1 MAAEVNTKVIEKT
14 LVIEAPVER
23 VYTFWADMSAIE
35 AVLPAVQSIEAVDER
50 TAQWTVRAPF
60 STFVRFVAITET
72 REPNRYVKWGSTHG
86 AGTETVTS
94 GGELF
99 FEPVEDG
106 EATHVRLRFT
116 YDVPSASAQQ
126 IISTLAALGYPEREF
141 ETGLALIKEHLEG
154 KE

>member
-1 MAAEVNTKVIEKT
+1 MTAEVNTKVIEKT
-14 LVIEAPVER
+14 LVIEAPVEQ
-23 VYTFWADMSAIE
+23 VYTFWADMAAIE
-35 AVLPAVQSIEAVDER
+35 TVLPAVQSIKVLDEW
-50 TAQWTVRAPF
+50 TARWTVRAPF
-60 STFVRFVAITET
+60 NTFVQFVATTET

-99 FEPVEDG
+99 FDSVEDG
-106 EATHVRLRFT
+106 SATHVRLRFT

-141 ETGLALIKEHLEG
+141 EAGLALIKEHLEG
-154 KE
+154 NG